1 MLIALLLVMG
11 LFVGGCGVADPEA
24 PGGGAPAQELRLSAS
39 RDLKDSPQG
48 RGLIFETLL
57 GAGADG
63 EPRPLLAESWTASDD
78 GLLHTFR
85 LRPGVVFHD
94 GTPFTADTAKFSVE
108 YFAERIGYAQHLAEV
123 SAPDPQTL
131 VIRLA
136 HPYALLLDHLS
147 SELAIKMI
155 SPTSVEPPGDLAGDL
170 TNYVGTGP
178 FTLQSY
184 APDQDATLAANG
196 RYWAGEPDLKVLHW
210 LVIPD
215 PNAQVLALRAGEVD
229 VIGLTEHHSALPYEQ
244 MGRLMDDPAFRVGY
258 RSYGRYQTLEFNLH
272 RPAMS
277 DVRVRQALNHG
288 IDRRAMVETLFAGL
302 TEPAE
307 RLSPSAPGW
316 EWGPQ
321 ESIPPWTYDAGRAAA
336 LLDEA
341 GWVLP
346 PGRSVREKDG
356 QPLALVLLVPFGET
370 NADVVSLYV
379 QSELQRLGVGLDVV
393 TLEPS
398 AASARRSTG
407 DFDLYMSHSCGTAT
421 FGCLGPD
428 GLTSGYGRNTIYKDS
443 PELVTVIDA
452 ALTAPTDERR
462 RAGLDEVWSRLHGE
476 ALGLPLYD
484 VNKPVA
490 MRAEVSGVGFG
501 PTLFTMDLQ
510 HAGVRG

>member
-1 MLIALLLVMG
+1 VLVAVLLVIG
-11 LFVGGCGVADPEA
+11 LLVGGCGVADPEA
-24 PGGGAPAQELRLSAS
+24 SPGGAPAQELRLSAS

-57 GAGADG
+57 STGADG
-63 EPRPLLAESWTASDD
+63 EPQPLLAESWTVSED
-78 GLLHTFR
+78 GLLYTFR

-94 GTPFTADTAKFSVE
+94 GTPFTADTARFSVE
-108 YFAERIGYAQHLAEV
+108 YFAGRIGYAQHLAAV
-123 SAPDPQTL
+123 SAPDPRTL

-136 HPYALLLDHLS
+136 HPYALLLNHLS
-147 SELAIKMI
+147 SELAVKMVA
-155 SPTSVEPPGDLAGDL
+155 PTSVEPPGDLAGDL
-170 TNYVGTGP
+170 THYVGTGP
-178 FTLQSY
+178 FTLRSY
-184 APDQDATLAANG
+184 APDQDATLAANE
-196 RYWAGEPDLKVLHW
+196 RYWAGAPDLKLLHW

-244 MGRLMDDPAFRVGY
+244 MSRLMDDPAYRVEY

-277 DVRVRQALNHG
+277 DARVRQALNLG

-302 TEPAE
+302 TEAAE
-307 RLSPSAPGW
+307 YLSPPAPGW
-316 EWGPQ
+316 RWGPQ
-321 ESIPPWTYDAGRAAA
+321 DAIPPWGYDPGRAGA

-341 GWVLP
+341 GWVVP
-346 PGRSVREKDG
+346 QGRSVREKDG
-356 QPLALVLLVPFGET
+356 RPLSLVLLVPFGET

-379 QSELQRLGVGLDVV
+379 QSELQRLGVGLEVV

-398 AASARRSTG
+398 AASERRSTG

-443 PELVTVIDA
+443 PELVALIDA
-452 ALTAPTDERR
+452 ALTAPTDEQR
-462 RAGLDEVWSRLHGE
+462 RA
-476 ALGLPLYD
+476 
-484 VNKPVA
+484 PVSTRCGA
-490 MRAEVSGVGFG
+490 GCTARPSGCRS
-501 PTLFTMDLQ
+501 TT
-510 HAGVRG
+510 